1 MAVAATVSLLYTLIY
16 SSFAYI
22 LPGYQTFKAIER
34 RGTEDV
40 RQWAVY
46 WVSRGLISTALL
58 RLLVEHVAA

>member
-1 MAVAATVSLLYTLIY
+1 MAVAATVTLLYTMIY

-34 RGTEDV
+34 RGSEDV

-46 WVSRGLISTALL
+46 WVSC
-58 RLLVEHVAA
+58 LLVTNTMICTQLA